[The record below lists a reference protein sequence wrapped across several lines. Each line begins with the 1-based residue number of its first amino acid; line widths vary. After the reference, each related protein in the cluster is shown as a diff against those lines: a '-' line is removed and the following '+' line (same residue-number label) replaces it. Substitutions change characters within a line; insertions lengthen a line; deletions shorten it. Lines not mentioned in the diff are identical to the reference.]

1 MFKNVNIT
9 YKINIPCQDCFPFHG
24 NSLNLILTPL
34 YEFSHMRRLAEKGN
48 NWLPL
53 LVLVLSLLLEI
64 NNDFLKIFTYLWLHW
79 ILVVV
84 CRLCIL
90 SSRAQSP
97 LCMWDTSSLTKDQS
111 HIPCI
116 RRWTQPLDH

>member
-9 YKINIPCQDCFPFHG
+9 YKINIPFQDCFPFHG
-24 NSLNLILTPL
+24 NSLTLILIPL

-53 LVLVLSLLLEI
+53 LVLVLSLLLEL

-79 ILVVV
+79 ILVAV
-84 CRLCIL
+84 CRLSSL
-90 SSRAQSP
+90 GSRAQSP
-97 LCMWDTSSLTKDQS
+97 LSMWDTSSLTKDQT
-111 HIPCI
+111 HIPCTG
-116 RRWTQPLDH
+116 RWTQPLDH